1 MQRDTER
8 RLAAEALDR
17 VERREIPQADS
28 TMVIDGARYT
38 AAAALEAESASLFRR
53 YPLLVAL
60 GCEIPRPGNYL
71 AFDIAGVP
79 VLLVRDD
86 KGSVHGLLNTCR
98 HRGARLLAGE
108 GTVGKAFACPY
119 HGWAYDR
126 CGVLRA
132 LPESEHFPEVDV
144 DDTRLMR
151 FPTEERDGLVW
162 LLLDPAASEVP
173 DPGLDALGPELAGYR
188 LSEHIRRGSHTWTK
202 RMNWKLGID
211 TFLELHHVAVLHRQT
226 IAKTILRQAFL
237 YEPFGQHARL
247 VAPRRSI
254 EDQRCEDPANWR
266 LVPHATIIYRLFPNA
281 VLLSQGPHM
290 ELYRFFPDPEQPG
303 TTECRI
309 TFSSPADDTSV
320 RDWEEVLA
328 LVLGV
333 LDRED
338 FAMMESVQSN
348 LAAGLQREVMF
359 GRNEIG
365 LQNFHRVR
373 DAALIE

>member
-1 MQRDTER
+1 
-8 RLAAEALDR
+8 
-17 VERREIPQADS
+17 
-28 TMVIDGARYT
+28 MVIDGARYT
-38 AAAALEAESASLFRR
+38 AAAALAAESTSLFRR

-173 DPGLDALGPELAGYR
+173 DPGLDALGPELAR
-188 LSEHIRRGSHTWTK
+188 LPALGTHPPGQPHLDQADELEAWDRHVPGTSPRG
-202 RMNWKLGID
+202 RPPPAND
-211 TFLELHHVAVLHRQT
+211 RQ
-226 IAKTILRQAFL
+226 
-237 YEPFGQHARL
+237 
-247 VAPRRSI
+247 
-254 EDQRCEDPANWR
+254 DDPAAS
-266 LVPHATIIYRLFPNA
+266 VP
-281 VLLSQGPHM
+281 V
-290 ELYRFFPDPEQPG
+290 
-303 TTECRI
+303 
-309 TFSSPADDTSV
+309 
-320 RDWEEVLA
+320 
-328 LVLGV
+328 
-333 LDRED
+333 
-338 FAMMESVQSN
+338 
-348 LAAGLQREVMF
+348 
-359 GRNEIG
+359 
-365 LQNFHRVR
+365 
-373 DAALIE
+373 

>member
-1 MQRDTER
+1 MQRATEQ

-17 VERREIPQADS
+17 IERRAIPQAES
-28 TMVIDGARYT
+28 TMVVDGTRYT
-38 AAAALEAESASLFRR
+38 AASALAAETTALFRR
-53 YPLLVAL
+53 HPLLVAF
-60 GCEIPRPGNYL
+60 GCEIPRAGSYL

-79 VLLVRDD
+79 VLLVRGDE
-86 KGSVHGLLNTCR
+86 GAVHGLLNTCR
-98 HRGARLLAGE
+98 HRGARLLSGE

-151 FPTEERDGLVW
+151 FPTIERDGLIW
-162 LLLDPAASEVP
+162 LLLDPSASEVP
-173 DPGLDALGPELAGYR
+173 DPELGALGPELAGYR
-188 LSEHIRRGSHTWTK
+188 LSNHTLRGNHTWTK
-202 RMNWKLGID
+202 RMNWKLGVD

-226 IAKTILRQAFL
+226 IAKTILRHAFL
-237 YEPFGQHARL
+237 YEPFGRHARL

-254 EDQRCEDPANWR
+254 EEQRGIEPADWQ

-281 VLLSQGPHM
+281 ILLSQGPHM
-290 ELYRFFPDPEQPG
+290 ELYRFFPDREQPG

-309 TFSSPADDTSV
+309 TFSSPADDGSA
-320 RDWEEVLA
+320 RDWDEVLQ

-338 FAMMESVQSN
+338 FAMMESVQAN

-373 DAALIE
+373 DAAIIE